1 MSKFA
6 IPDFLNGRVTQ
17 IQYVRWLHR
26 KAAAHVKRDRK
37 RKSHLITGADYR
49 RLIHHAVC
57 ASNGYDFY
65 TGEELA
71 WDKISTYSNEESRA
85 NRSIYKAGFASLPT
99 VDHVLL
105 EDGTFDFVI
114 CAWRT
119 NDAKNDLSHAD
130 FIQLCRNVIAHADR
144 DVDRLRRQ

>member
-6 IPDFLNGRVTQ
+6 IPEFLNGRVSQ
-17 IQYVRWLHR
+17 GQYVRWLHR
-26 KAAAHVKRDRK
+26 KAAAHVKRDRT

-57 ASNGYDFY
+57 ASNGRDFY

-71 WDKISTYSNEESRA
+71 WEKVSTYSNEESRA
-85 NRSIYKAGFASLPT
+85 NRSIYKAAFASLPT

-105 EDGTFDFVI
+105 EDGTYDFVI

-119 NDAKNDLSHAD
+119 NDAKSDLSHAD
-130 FIQLCRNVIAHADR
+130 FIQLCRSVITHADR
-144 DVDRLRRQ
+144 DNGGAHRQ